1 MSTHALVLIP
11 PTSAAA
17 DLSQPIAGV
26 PALLRLLLCA
36 QRAGLTEVLMLG
48 LDPCPHDL
56 REALPADSRL
66 RLRLVWLDDAPWS
79 ALTGAYPEL
88 EKEWW
93 EGDLWVL
100 PGGGVIDAILLRDA
114 VQRQG
119 TQPVAVIAPEPPTSE
134 ASPAPFFRVSGAW
147 LLPTLR
153 ASHLPLSVL
162 LWQASRAPTREYLSN
177 LGRVCAPLVNE
188 ANRAAVE
195 RGLFKGLAGTLDGW
209 VDRYVNRKLSAWFSR
224 WCLRTPLT
232 PNQLTLIACAIGLL
246 AAYNFAQGGWYGGV
260 LGALLLQWSAVID
273 CCDGEVARL
282 KFLES
287 TGGYYLD
294 LICDNIVHVAVFA
307 AIAWS
312 GYQELGRGHVLLLG
326 ALAAFGTVMSL
337 IMVLTTQRARR
348 SSKVLDQLLDATAN
362 RDFSLL
368 LAICALTGTLQW
380 LLWVLA
386 IGSNLYWL
394 LVLGLAWRAQR
405 AAHG

>member
-1 MSTHALVLIP
+1 
-11 PTSAAA
+11 
-17 DLSQPIAGV
+17 
-26 PALLRLLLCA
+26 
-36 QRAGLTEVLMLG
+36 
-48 LDPCPHDL
+48 
-56 REALPADSRL
+56 
-66 RLRLVWLDDAPWS
+66 
-79 ALTGAYPEL
+79 
-88 EKEWW
+88 
-93 EGDLWVL
+93 
-100 PGGGVIDAILLRDA
+100 
-114 VQRQG
+114 
-119 TQPVAVIAPEPPTSE
+119 
-134 ASPAPFFRVSGAW
+134 
-147 LLPTLR
+147 
-153 ASHLPLSVL
+153 
-162 LWQASRAPTREYLSN
+162 
-177 LGRVCAPLVNE
+177 
-188 ANRAAVE
+188 
-195 RGLFKGLAGTLDGW
+195 
-209 VDRYVNRKLSAWFSR
+209 
-224 WCLRTPLT
+224 LT

-405 AAHG
+405 AARG